1 MANIKVNE
9 LNPVGAE
16 LFLDSD
22 SFLNEL
28 SESEELIQI
37 LGGNHPTGKPCF
49 LTIDPV
55 FCELT
60 INVGC

>member
-9 LNPVGAE
+9 INPAGAE

-28 SESEELIQI
+28 SESEEIISINGGLTTPRCLREEI
-37 LGGNHPTGKPCF
+37 LT
-49 LTIDPV
+49 LPV
-55 FCELT
+55 RLC
-60 INVGC
+60 GDC

>member
-1 MANIKVNE
+1 MANIKINE

-28 SESEELIQI
+28 SESEEIINIHGGLTSPHPCCNLTNDILI
-37 LGGNHPTGKPCF
+37 CDF
-49 LTIDPV
+49 
-55 FCELT
+55 
-60 INVGC
+60 